1 MAVAVMAKLMR
12 LDKYLV
18 EMNKGSR
25 TQIKDAAKKGRIQVN
40 GAVEKKTERKIDP
53 DTDEVSFDGT
63 PVRYRAMEY
72 IMLYKPQGVISATE
86 DKRHKTVIDLLTG
99 ENRSDL
105 FPVGRLDIDTEG
117 LLLLT
122 NDGDLTHRLLAPG
135 KHVDKVYFARI
146 AGTLPDTAV
155 EQMAAGLTLN
165 DGTPVMPGKLE
176 ILKQWTGQTSQ
187 KALEQFSADAETADS
202 AEANA
207 GAEILLTIQ
216 EGKFHQVKRMF
227 EALGCHVVFLKRLSM
242 GRLKLDPD
250 LKPGEYRALTEGE
263 LELLQ
268 K

>member
-1 MAVAVMAKLMR
+1 MAKLMR

-40 GAVEKKTERKIDP
+40 GVLEKKTERKIDP
-53 DTDEVSFDGT
+53 ETDEVTFDGQA
-63 PVRYRAMEY
+63 VSYRAMEY

-86 DKRHKTVIDLLTG
+86 DKRHRTVIDLLSG

-117 LLLLT
+117 ILLLT

-146 AGTLPDTAV
+146 EGKLPETAV
-155 EQMAAGLTLN
+155 EQMAAGLTLT

-176 ILKQWTGQTSQ
+176 ILKQWE
-187 KALEQFSADAETADS
+187 K
-202 AEANA
+202 

-227 EALGCHVVFLKRLSM
+227 EALGCQVVFLKRLSM
-242 GRLKLDPD
+242 GSLKLDPE
-250 LKPGEYRALTEGE
+250 LKPGEYRPLTEEE
-263 LELLQ
+263 LELLG

>member
-1 MAVAVMAKLMR
+1 MAKLMR

-40 GAVEKKTERKIDP
+40 GVPEKKTERKIDP
-53 DTDEVSFDGT
+53 ETDEVTFDGQ
-63 PVRYRAMEY
+63 PVCYRAMEY

-86 DKRHKTVIDLLTG
+86 DKRHKTVIDLLSG

-146 AGTLPDTAV
+146 EGTLPDTAV
-155 EQMAAGLTLN
+155 EQMAAGLTLT

-176 ILKQWTGQTSQ
+176 ILKQWDGENSAGTSE
-187 KALEQFSADAETADS
+187 AAGEDAETEDGTGS
-202 AEANA
+202 SA

-242 GRLKLDPD
+242 GSLQLDPE
-250 LKPGEYRALTEGE
+250 LKPGEYRALTEEE
-263 LELLQ
+263 LQLLGR
-268 K
+268 